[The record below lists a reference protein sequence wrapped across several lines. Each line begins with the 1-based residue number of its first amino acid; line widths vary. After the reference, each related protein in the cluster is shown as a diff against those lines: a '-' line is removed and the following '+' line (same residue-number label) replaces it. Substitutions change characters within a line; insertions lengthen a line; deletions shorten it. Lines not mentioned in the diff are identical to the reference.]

1 MNNLKGELI
10 VENNNNMSKLLDTM
24 NEVVM
29 NLTTVLNELDKEI
42 SKKIKELSDGDE

>member
-10 VENNNNMSKLLDTM
+10 VENNSNMNKLLNTM

>member
-1 MNNLKGELI
+1 M
-10 VENNNNMSKLLDTM
+10 ENNSNISKLLDTM

-42 SKKIKELSDGDE
+42 SKKIEELSDGDR

>member
-1 MNNLKGELI
+1 M
-10 VENNNNMSKLLDTM
+10 ENNSNISKLLDTM

-42 SKKIKELSDGDE
+42 SKKIEELKDGDG

>member
-1 MNNLKGELI
+1 MVNNSNI
-10 VENNNNMSKLLDTM
+10 SKLLDAM

-42 SKKIKELSDGDE
+42 SKKIEELSDGDR

>member
-1 MNNLKGELI
+1 MI
-10 VENNNNMSKLLDTM
+10 VENNSNMSKLLDTM

>member
-1 MNNLKGELI
+1 ME
-10 VENNNNMSKLLDTM
+10 NNNMSKLLDTM

>member
-10 VENNNNMSKLLDTM
+10 VENNSNMNKLLNTM

-42 SKKIKELSDGDE
+42 SKKIKELSDDDE

>member
-1 MNNLKGELI
+1 M
-10 VENNNNMSKLLDTM
+10 ENNSNISKLLDTM

-42 SKKIKELSDGDE
+42 SKKTEELSDGDR

>member
-1 MNNLKGELI
+1 MEDNSNMN
-10 VENNNNMSKLLDTM
+10 KLLDTM

-42 SKKIKELSDGDE
+42 SKKIKELEDGDG

>member
-1 MNNLKGELI
+1 
-10 VENNNNMSKLLDTM
+10 M

-42 SKKIKELSDGDE
+42 SKKIKELEDGDG

>member
-10 VENNNNMSKLLDTM
+10 MENNSNMSKLLDTM

>member
-10 VENNNNMSKLLDTM
+10 VENNNMSKLLDTM

>member
-1 MNNLKGELI
+1 M
-10 VENNNNMSKLLDTM
+10 ENNSNMSKLLDTM